1 MKKLSAISV
10 FVLLTA
16 FSFDTLAQRRRGSGS
31 GRPRAVPSQS
41 KLICVGRSS
50 EGMGK
55 ILKPKE
61 FLVGKWVR
69 VRSFSESVQNPAAR
83 FTGEIIYREFK
94 ENQLTEIHGN
104 SVQAIEIEYEDNHWS
119 YFDSMRGKRRCFA
132 ITQQRG
138 GQIYIL
144 EKKPREALC
153 ELFAKGVLEVIP
165 AGAVPAELQ
174 NRDHQTLSV
183 GAGISG
189 ATVASE
195 NINIGRGRPKFAER
209 PKSPRVGA
217 MGVMFPGVPSLG
229 PSLGTMLKGHMMAAA
244 ANFGKLVLAFGE
256 QNRYIGELSDRLVK
270 SRELYWTQYPN
281 GPELNTIEKEYAQAL
296 FDKDMAFLIGSFLLS
311 QHNPGSA
318 NLNFVINTIMK
329 SSSYL
334 DLDGGIFSIAAP
346 QFEEWVSAFVGAV
359 RRTNDR
365 EAALVEALPLFLEYK
380 ARRDL
385 AEFILVNPKSPLL
398 RPNSDPAA
406 YARFWLVATGG
417 SSSLEEA
424 AAWVSSLIKDV
435 GADKLARAV
444 RIARSHTS
452 LGREVTGPWESGSK
466 NFLDHLTGRKDH
478 WKTHFGGSVG
488 MTAEESVKALQSS
501 IQNYQE
507 HIFFARS
514 RLAPFKEEPAVD
526 QIRALVIQF
535 LINGDSSAAKD
546 AVAVSNALSERIR
559 SKIKSDRTMRY
570 DEYSTDILRYLDS
583 LNGLVNGIL
592 TQSETSAAWSG
603 VAKGESKPTGNAPQL
618 KRNFATIP
626 TPTSY
631 VGPRSGKLI
640 GCLRSR
646 LQRGE
651 VIFDGLPEGSLNLR
665 YDTNSLKVEMV
676 PGPGGY
682 QRLIFRSAELK
693 HVFCVRAGWSLG

>member
-1 MKKLSAISV
+1 MKKFSAISF

-16 FSFDTLAQRRRGSGS
+16 FSFDTLAQIRRGSGS
-31 GRPRAVPSQS
+31 GRLRAVPSKG
-41 KLICVGRSS
+41 KLICVGRSA

-69 VRSFSESVQNPAAR
+69 VRFFSESVQNPAAR
-83 FTGEIIYREFK
+83 FTGEVIYREFK
-94 ENQLTEIHGN
+94 ESHLTEIRGD
-104 SVQAIEIEYEDNHWS
+104 SVQGIEIEYEDNHWS

-132 ITQQRG
+132 ITQQRD

-144 EKKPREALC
+144 EKTPREALC

-165 AGAVPAELQ
+165 AGAVPVKLQ
-174 NRDHQTLSV
+174 SRDLQTLSG

-195 NINIGRGRPKFAER
+195 NKNIGHGRTKFAER
-209 PKSPRVGA
+209 PESPIGA
-217 MGVMFPGVPSLG
+217 IGVTFPGVPSIG
-229 PSLGTMLKGHMMAAA
+229 PSLGTMFKGHMMAAA

-256 QNRYIGELSDRLVK
+256 QNRHIRKLTDRLVK

-281 GPELNTIEKEYAQAL
+281 GAELNTIEKEYAQAL
-296 FDKDMAFLIGSFLLS
+296 FDKDMVFLIGSFLLS
-311 QHNPGSA
+311 QHNTGSA

-346 QFEEWVSAFVGAV
+346 QFEEWVSGFVGAV

-380 ARRDL
+380 ARRDM

-452 LGREVTGPWESGSK
+452 LGREVTGPWENGSK

-478 WKTHFGGSVG
+478 WKTHFDGSVG
-488 MTAEESVKALQSS
+488 MTVEESVKATQSS
-501 IQNYQE
+501 VQNYQE
-507 HIFFARS
+507 HVFFARS

-535 LINGDSSAAKD
+535 VINGDSSAAKD

-559 SKIKSDRTMRY
+559 SKIESDRTMRY
-570 DEYSTDILRYLDS
+570 DQYSSEILRSLDS
-583 LNGLVNGIL
+583 LNGVVNAVL
-592 TQSETSAAWSG
+592 TQSATLAAWSG
-603 VAKGESKPTGNAPQL
+603 VAKGESEPTANAPQL
-618 KRNFATIP
+618 TRNFATLH

-631 VGPRSGKLI
+631 VDPRSGKLF

-651 VIFDGLPEGSLNLR
+651 VVFDGLPDGSLNLR
-665 YDTNSLKVEMV
+665 YDTNSLNVEMV
-676 PGPGGY
+676 PGPVGY

-693 HVFCVRAGWSLG
+693 PVFCVQAGWSLG

>member
-1 MKKLSAISV
+1 MKKFSAISF

-16 FSFDTLAQRRRGSGS
+16 FSFDTLAQRRRVSCS
-31 GRPRAVPSQS
+31 GRPRTVPSEG
-41 KLICVGRSS
+41 KLICVGRNS

-55 ILKPKE
+55 IINPKE

-83 FTGEIIYREFK
+83 FTGEVIYREFK
-94 ENQLTEIHGN
+94 ENQLTEIRGN

-119 YFDSMRGKRRCFA
+119 YFDSMLGKRRCFA

-144 EKKPREALC
+144 EKKPKEALC

-165 AGAVPAELQ
+165 AGAVPVKHQ
-174 NRDHQTLSV
+174 NRDLQTLSG

-189 ATVASE
+189 ATMASE
-195 NINIGRGRPKFAER
+195 NINIGHGRPKSGER
-209 PKSPRVGA
+209 PESPISGA

-244 ANFGKLVLAFGE
+244 ENFGKLVLAFGE

-281 GPELNTIEKEYAQAL
+281 GAGLNTIEKEYAQVL

-365 EAALVEALPLFLEYK
+365 EGALVETLPLFLEYK
-380 ARRDL
+380 TRRDL

-488 MTAEESVKALQSS
+488 MTAEESVKAAQSS

-514 RLAPFKEEPAVD
+514 RLTPFKEEPAVD

-535 LINGDSSAAKD
+535 IINGDSSAAKD

-559 SKIKSDRTMRY
+559 SKIKSERTMRY
-570 DEYSTDILRYLDS
+570 D
-583 LNGLVNGIL
+583 
-592 TQSETSAAWSG
+592 Q
-603 VAKGESKPTGNAPQL
+603 
-618 KRNFATIP
+618 
-626 TPTSY
+626 
-631 VGPRSGKLI
+631 
-640 GCLRSR
+640 
-646 LQRGE
+646 
-651 VIFDGLPEGSLNLR
+651 
-665 YDTNSLKVEMV
+665 
-676 PGPGGY
+676 
-682 QRLIFRSAELK
+682 
-693 HVFCVRAGWSLG
+693 

>member
-1 MKKLSAISV
+1 
-10 FVLLTA
+10 
-16 FSFDTLAQRRRGSGS
+16 
-31 GRPRAVPSQS
+31 
-41 KLICVGRSS
+41 
-50 EGMGK
+50 
-55 ILKPKE
+55 
-61 FLVGKWVR
+61 VR

-83 FTGEIIYREFK
+83 FTGEVIYREFK
-94 ENQLTEIHGN
+94 ENQLTEIRGN

-119 YFDSMRGKRRCFA
+119 YFDSMLGKRRCFA
-132 ITQQRG
+132 ITQQGG

-144 EKKPREALC
+144 EKKPKDALC

-165 AGAVPAELQ
+165 AGAVPVKLQ
-174 NRDHQTLSV
+174 NRDLQTLSG

-189 ATVASE
+189 ATMASE
-195 NINIGRGRPKFAER
+195 NINIGRGRPKSGER
-209 PKSPRVGA
+209 PESPIGGA
-217 MGVMFPGVPSLG
+217 MGVMFPGVPALG
-229 PSLGTMLKGHMMAAA
+229 PSLGTMLKGQMMAAA
-244 ANFGKLVLAFGE
+244 ENFGKLVLAFGE
-256 QNRYIGELSDRLVK
+256 QNRHIGELSDRLVK

-281 GPELNTIEKEYAQAL
+281 GAELNTIEKEYAQAL

-311 QHNPGSA
+311 QHNPASA

-365 EAALVEALPLFLEYK
+365 EAALMEALPLFLEYK

-452 LGREVTGPWESGSK
+452 LGREVTGPWGSGSK
-466 NFLDHLTGRKDH
+466 NFLDHLTGRKDN
-478 WKTHFGGSVG
+478 WKTHFSGSVG
-488 MTAEESVKALQSS
+488 MTAEESVKAAQSS

-507 HIFFARS
+507 PIFFARS
-514 RLAPFKEEPAVD
+514 RLAPFK
-526 QIRALVIQF
+526 
-535 LINGDSSAAKD
+535 
-546 AVAVSNALSERIR
+546 
-559 SKIKSDRTMRY
+559 KS
-570 DEYSTDILRYLDS
+570 
-583 LNGLVNGIL
+583 
-592 TQSETSAAWSG
+592 
-603 VAKGESKPTGNAPQL
+603 
-618 KRNFATIP
+618 
-626 TPTSY
+626 
-631 VGPRSGKLI
+631 PR
-640 GCLRSR
+640 
-646 LQRGE
+646 
-651 VIFDGLPEGSLNLR
+651 
-665 YDTNSLKVEMV
+665 
-676 PGPGGY
+676 
-682 QRLIFRSAELK
+682 
-693 HVFCVRAGWSLG
+693 

>member
-1 MKKLSAISV
+1 MKKFSAISF

-16 FSFDTLAQRRRGSGS
+16 FSLDTLAQRRRGSGS
-31 GRPRAVPSQS
+31 WRPDAVPSQG
-41 KLICVGRSS
+41 KLICVGRSA

-69 VRSFSESVQNPAAR
+69 VRFFSESVQNPAAR
-83 FTGEIIYREFK
+83 FTGEVIYREFK
-94 ENQLTEIHGN
+94 ENQLTEIRGN

-132 ITQQRG
+132 ITRQRG

-144 EKKPREALC
+144 EKKPGEALC

-165 AGAVPAELQ
+165 AEEVPVKLQ
-174 NRDHQTLSV
+174 NRDLQILSG

-189 ATVASE
+189 ATMASE
-195 NINIGRGRPKFAER
+195 NINIGHGRSKFGER
-209 PKSPRVGA
+209 PASPIGGA
-217 MGVMFPGVPSLG
+217 MGVMFPGV

-256 QNRYIGELSDRLVK
+256 QNQYLRELSDRLVK

-281 GPELNTIEKEYAQAL
+281 GAELNTIEKEYAQAL
-296 FDKDMAFLIGSFLLS
+296 FDKDIAFLIGSFLLS

-365 EAALVEALPLFLEYK
+365 EAALVETLPLFLEYK

-406 YARFWLVATGG
+406 YARFWMVATGG

-478 WKTHFGGSVG
+478 WKTQFNCVYGSAIGVFGLKN
-488 MTAEESVKALQSS
+488 AS
-501 IQNYQE
+501 I
-507 HIFFARS
+507 
-514 RLAPFKEEPAVD
+514 
-526 QIRALVIQF
+526 
-535 LINGDSSAAKD
+535 
-546 AVAVSNALSERIR
+546 ER
-559 SKIKSDRTMRY
+559 
-570 DEYSTDILRYLDS
+570 
-583 LNGLVNGIL
+583 
-592 TQSETSAAWSG
+592 
-603 VAKGESKPTGNAPQL
+603 
-618 KRNFATIP
+618 
-626 TPTSY
+626 
-631 VGPRSGKLI
+631 
-640 GCLRSR
+640 
-646 LQRGE
+646 
-651 VIFDGLPEGSLNLR
+651 
-665 YDTNSLKVEMV
+665 
-676 PGPGGY
+676 
-682 QRLIFRSAELK
+682 
-693 HVFCVRAGWSLG
+693 